1 MRGDYQLN
9 INTSNDTDFFS
20 NIPNK
25 QIFSYYNVFV
35 CGERRNRVSF
45 ISSFILNFYYYG
57 RVDFSLLSRFS
68 NDSPVRD
75 LDSPNLYNSL
85 YSDIF

>member
-35 CGERRNRVSF
+35 CGEGRNLVNF
-45 ISSFILNFYYYG
+45 ISSFILNRI

-68 NDSPVRD
+68 NNSSVRD